1 MSSSGN
7 GREKWGSNTGF
18 ILAAAGSAI
27 GLGNLWKFPYMTY
40 TNDGGAFVLTYLMA
54 ILAIGVPIMIAE
66 IIIGRRT
73 QLSPVGAM
81 RSLGGR
87 KWSWLGWLG
96 VTTGFIILSYYSVVA
111 GWTLE
116 YVVKSISGAFID
128 QSTDQ
133 VTQQFVDF
141 VSDPFRQVFW
151 HAVVMDVTMLVV
163 IGGVKAGIERS
174 ARILMPILFIIIL
187 VLVAVSLSTEG
198 AGRAIKFLFRPN
210 FSELS
215 GAGFLEALG
224 HAFFSLSLGMGAMI
238 TYGSYMNKKESIPNA
253 ALIVSL
259 LDTVIAIL
267 ACLIIF
273 PIIMTFD
280 LVPTKSAGILF
291 TTLPVVFMQLPGGT
305 YFSILFFT
313 LVAFAALTSAIS
325 LLEVV
330 ASYFI
335 DEMKW
340 SRKKST
346 LITGGAIFVFGTFS
360 ALSNGAVGWL
370 SNFNFWGRPATA
382 GFFNTFDYLASNYLL
397 PIGGLFI
404 AIFTGWILSKSLK
417 EDELSSDKK
426 TYFSYNVWHMLIKY
440 FAPVAVG
447 IIILA
452 VLLGKE
458 FQ

>member
-7 GREKWGSNTGF
+7 GREKWGSNIGF

-151 HAVVMDVTMLVV
+151 HAVFMGVTMLVV

-404 AIFTGWILSKSLK
+404 AIFTGWVLSKSLK

>member
-1 MSSSGN
+1 
-7 GREKWGSNTGF
+7 
-18 ILAAAGSAI
+18 
-27 GLGNLWKFPYMTY
+27 
-40 TNDGGAFVLTYLMA
+40 
-54 ILAIGVPIMIAE
+54 
-66 IIIGRRT
+66 
-73 QLSPVGAM
+73 
-81 RSLGGR
+81 
-87 KWSWLGWLG
+87 
-96 VTTGFIILSYYSVVA
+96 
-111 GWTLE
+111 E

-151 HAVVMDVTMLVV
+151 HAVFMGVTMLVV

-404 AIFTGWILSKSLK
+404 AIFTGWVLSKSLK

>member
-1 MSSSGN
+1 MNSTTVE
-7 GREKWGSNTGF
+7 REKWGSKIGF

-27 GLGNLWKFPYMTY
+27 GLGNIWKFPYMTY
-40 TNDGGAFVLTYLMA
+40 TNDGGAFVLMYLIS
-54 ILAIGVPIMIAE
+54 ILLIGFPIMIAE

-81 RSLGGR
+81 AAAGGK
-87 KWSWLGWLG
+87 KWTWLGWLG

-116 YVVKSISGAFID
+116 YVVKSVTGAFD
-128 QSTDQ
+128 NQTTDQ

-141 VSDPFRQVFW
+141 VSDPYRQIFW
-151 HAVVMDVTMLVV
+151 HALFMGITVFVVT
-163 IGGVKAGIERS
+163 GGVSRGIERS

-187 VLVAVSLSTEG
+187 ILVGLALTTEG
-198 AGRAIKFLFRPN
+198 AGRAITFLFRPN

-238 TYGSYMNKKESIPNA
+238 TYGSYMSEKTSIPKA
-253 ALIVSL
+253 ALIVTG
-259 LDTVIAIL
+259 LDTLIAIL
-267 ACLIIF
+267 ACLMIF

-291 TTLPVVFMQLPGGT
+291 TTLPVVFMKLPGGSI
-305 YFSILFFT
+305 FSILFFT

-330 ASYFI
+330 ASYLI
-335 DEMKW
+335 DQLKW
-340 SRKKST
+340 NRKKASI
-346 LITGGAIFVFGTFS
+346 ITGSAIFLFGTFS

-370 SNFNFWGRPATA
+370 SNFNIVGRPNTA
-382 GFFNTFDYLASNYLL
+382 GFFNTFDYLASNFLL
-397 PIGGLFI
+397 PIGGFFI
-404 AIFTGWILSKSLK
+404 AVFTGWFLSKTIKK
-417 EDELSSDKK
+417 EEFETK
-426 TYFSYNVWHMLIKY
+426 TTKFFNYKLWDNAIKY
-440 FAPVAVG
+440 LAPLAVG
-447 IIILA
+447 SIIIA
-452 VLLGKE
+452 VLLGKD
-458 FQ
+458 FK

>member
-1 MSSSGN
+1 MNATGN
-7 GREKWGSNTGF
+7 EREKWGSKIGF

-27 GLGNLWKFPYMTY
+27 GLGNLWKFPNMTY
-40 TNDGGAFVLTYLMA
+40 TNDGGAFVLTYLIA
-54 ILAIGVPIMIAE
+54 ILTIGMPIMIAE

-81 RSLGGR
+81 KSLGGK
-87 KWSWLGWLG
+87 KWSLLGWLG
-96 VTTGFIILSYYSVVA
+96 VSTGFIILSYYSVVA

-128 QSTDQ
+128 QSPDQ
-133 VTQQFVDF
+133 VTQQFVTF
-141 VSDPFRQVFW
+141 VSDPFSQVFW
-151 HAVVMDVTMLVV
+151 HAVFMGVTIFVV
-163 IGGVKAGIERS
+163 IGGVKGGIERS

-187 VLVAVSLSTEG
+187 ILVAVSLSTEG

-215 GAGFLEALG
+215 GAGFLEAIG

-238 TYGSYMNKKESIPNA
+238 TYGSYMNKNESIPNA
-253 ALIVSL
+253 ALTVSL
-259 LDTVIAIL
+259 LDTAIAIL

-280 LVPTKSAGILF
+280 LEPTKSAGILF

-335 DEMKW
+335 DELKW

-346 LITGGAIFVFGTFS
+346 LITGGSIFVFGTFS

-370 SNFNFWGRPATA
+370 SNFNFWGRPTTA

-397 PIGGLFI
+397 PIGGLFL
-404 AIFTGWILSKSLK
+404 AIFTGWILSTSLK
-417 EDELSSDKK
+417 EDELSSGGK
-426 TYFSYNVWHMLIKY
+426 TFFRYNVWNVLIKY
-440 FAPVAVG
+440 FAPIAVG
-447 IIILA
+447 TIILA

>member
-1 MSSSGN
+1 MNSN
-7 GREKWGSNTGF
+7 TVEREKWGSKIGF

-27 GLGNLWKFPYMTY
+27 GLGNIWKFPYMTY
-40 TNDGGAFVLTYLMA
+40 TNDGGAFVLMYLIS
-54 ILAIGVPIMIAE
+54 ILLIGLPIMIAE

-81 RSLGGR
+81 TALGG
-87 KWSWLGWLG
+87 KNWTWLGWLG
-96 VTTGFIILSYYSVVA
+96 VATGFIILSYYSVVA

-116 YVVKSISGAFID
+116 YVVKSVSGAFNN
-128 QSTDQ
+128 QTTDQ

-141 VSDPFRQVFW
+141 VSDPYRQIFW
-151 HAVVMDVTMLVV
+151 HALFMGITVFVVT
-163 IGGVKAGIERS
+163 GGVSRGIERS

-187 VLVAVSLSTEG
+187 ILVGLALTTEG
-198 AGRAIKFLFRPN
+198 AGRAIRFLFRPN

-238 TYGSYMNKKESIPNA
+238 TYGSYMDKKNSIPKA
-253 ALIVSL
+253 ALIVTG
-259 LDTVIAIL
+259 LDTMIAIL
-267 ACLIIF
+267 ACLMIF

-291 TTLPVVFMQLPGGT
+291 TTLPVVFMKLPGG
-305 YFSILFFT
+305 YIFSILFFT

-330 ASYFI
+330 ASYLI
-335 DEMKW
+335 DQLKW
-340 SRKKST
+340 TRKKAT
-346 LITGGAIFVFGTFS
+346 IITGSAIFTFGMFS
-360 ALSNGAVGWL
+360 ALSNGAVAWL
-370 SNFNFWGRPATA
+370 SNFNIIGRENTV
-382 GFFNTFDYLASNYLL
+382 GFFNTFDYLASNFLL
-397 PIGGLFI
+397 PIGGFFI
-404 AIFTGWILSKSLK
+404 AVFTGWILSKTIKK
-417 EDELSSDKK
+417 EEFGLQPSRF
-426 TYFSYNVWHMLIKY
+426 FSYSLWDKAIKY
-440 FAPVAVG
+440 LAPLAVG
-447 IIILA
+447 SIIIA

>member
-1 MSSSGN
+1 MNSTEN
-7 GREKWGSNTGF
+7 GREKWGSKIGF

-81 RSLGGR
+81 KKLGGKR
-87 KWSWLGWLG
+87 WAWLGWLG
-96 VTTGFIILSYYSVVA
+96 VSTGFIILSYYSVVA

-116 YVVKSISGAFID
+116 YMVKSISGAFID
-128 QSTDQ
+128 KSTDQ
-133 VTQQFVDF
+133 VTQQFVAF

-151 HAVVMDVTMLVV
+151 HALFMGITMFLV
-163 IGGVKAGIERS
+163 IGGVRGGIERS
-174 ARILMPILFIIIL
+174 ARILMPILIIIIL
-187 VLVAVSLSTEG
+187 ILVAVSLSTEG
-198 AGRAIKFLFRPN
+198 AGMAIKFLFRPN

-224 HAFFSLSLGMGAMI
+224 HAFFTLSLGMGAMI
-238 TYGSYMNKKESIPNA
+238 TYGSYMHKKESIPNA
-253 ALIVSL
+253 ALTVSL
-259 LDTVIAIL
+259 LDTAIAIL

-280 LVPTKSAGILF
+280 LKPEKSAGILF
-291 TTLPVVFMQLPGGT
+291 TTLPVIFMQMPGGI

-335 DEMKW
+335 DEMHW
-340 SRKKST
+340 NRKKST
-346 LITGGAIFVFGTFS
+346 LITGGSIFVFGTFS
-360 ALSNGAVGWL
+360 ALSNGAVDWL
-370 SNFNFWGRPATA
+370 SNFNLWGRPTTA

-397 PIGGLFI
+397 PIGGFFI
-404 AIFTGWILSKSLK
+404 AIFTGWVLSKSLK
-417 EDELSSDKK
+417 EDELTTGGKS
-426 TYFSYNVWHMLIKY
+426 FFRYNVWDVLIKY
-440 FAPVAVG
+440 IAPVAVG
-447 IIILA
+447 MIILA
-452 VLLGKE
+452 VLFGKE

>member
-1 MSSSGN
+1 MSSN
-7 GREKWGSNTGF
+7 EKGREKWGSKIGF
-18 ILAAAGSAI
+18 VLAAAGSAI

-66 IIIGRRT
+66 ITIGRRT

-81 RSLGGR
+81 KKLGGKR
-87 KWSWLGWLG
+87 WTWLGWLG
-96 VTTGFIILSYYSVVA
+96 VSTGFIILSYYSVVA

-128 QSTDQ
+128 QTPDQ
-133 VTQQFVDF
+133 VTQQFVTF
-141 VSDPFRQVFW
+141 VSDPFSQVFW
-151 HAVVMDVTMLVV
+151 HAIFVV
-163 IGGVKAGIERS
+163 IGGVKGGIERT

-187 VLVAVSLSTEG
+187 ILVALSLSTEG

-253 ALIVSL
+253 ALTVSL
-259 LDTVIAIL
+259 LDTAIAIL

-305 YFSILFFT
+305 YFSMLFFT

-335 DEMKW
+335 DELKW

-346 LITGGAIFVFGTFS
+346 LITGGSIFVFGTFS

-370 SNFNFWGRPATA
+370 SNFNFWGRPTTA
-382 GFFNTFDYLASNYLL
+382 GFFNTFDYFASNYLL
-397 PIGGLFI
+397 PIGGFFI
-404 AIFTGWILSKSLK
+404 AIFTGWIFSKSLK
-417 EDELSSDKK
+417 EEELSSDEK
-426 TYFSYNVWHMLIKY
+426 TFFRYNVWDVLIKY

-447 IIILA
+447 SIILG
-452 VLLGKE
+452 VLLFGKE

>member
-7 GREKWGSNTGF
+7 GREKWGSNIGF

-151 HAVVMDVTMLVV
+151 HAVFMGVTMLVV

>member
-1 MSSSGN
+1 MNSTTVK
-7 GREKWGSNTGF
+7 REKWGSKIGF

-27 GLGNLWKFPYMTY
+27 GLGNIWKFPYMTY
-40 TNDGGAFVLTYLMA
+40 TNDGGAFVLMYLIS
-54 ILAIGVPIMIAE
+54 ILLIGFPIMIAE

-81 RSLGGR
+81 TAVGGK

-96 VTTGFIILSYYSVVA
+96 VATGFIILSYYSVVA

-116 YVVKSISGAFID
+116 YVVKSITGAFD
-128 QSTDQ
+128 NQTTDQ

-141 VSDPFRQVFW
+141 VSDPYRQIFW
-151 HAVVMDVTMLVV
+151 HALFMGITVFVVT
-163 IGGVKAGIERS
+163 GGVSRGIERS

-187 VLVAVSLSTEG
+187 ILVGLALTTEG
-198 AGRAIKFLFRPN
+198 AGRAITFLFRPN

-238 TYGSYMNKKESIPNA
+238 TYGSYMSDKSSIPKA
-253 ALIVSL
+253 ALIVTG
-259 LDTVIAIL
+259 LDTLIAIL
-267 ACLIIF
+267 ACLMIF

-291 TTLPVVFMQLPGGT
+291 TTLPVVFMKLPGGSI
-305 YFSILFFT
+305 FSILFFT

-330 ASYFI
+330 ASYLI
-335 DEMKW
+335 DQLKW
-340 SRKKST
+340 GRKKAAMV
-346 LITGGAIFVFGTFS
+346 TGSAIFLFGTFS

-370 SNFNFWGRPATA
+370 SDFNIIGRPNTA
-382 GFFNTFDYLASNYLL
+382 GFFNTFDYLASNFLL
-397 PIGGLFI
+397 PIGGFFI
-404 AIFTGWILSKSLK
+404 AVFTGWFLSKSIKK
-417 EDELSSDKK
+417 EEFELMTNKFFKYQLWDKA
-426 TYFSYNVWHMLIKY
+426 IKY
-440 FAPVAVG
+440 LAPLAVG
-447 IIILA
+447 SIIIA
-452 VLLGKE
+452 VLFGKE